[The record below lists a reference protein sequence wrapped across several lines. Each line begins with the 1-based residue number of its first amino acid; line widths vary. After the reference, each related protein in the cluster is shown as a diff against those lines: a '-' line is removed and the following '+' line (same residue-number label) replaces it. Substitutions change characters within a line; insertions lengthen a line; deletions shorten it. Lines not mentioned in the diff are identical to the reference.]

1 MSRHTHHHDTA
12 TTDVQYACVPCLCR
26 ILLSITAPTFCI
38 ISILMFTRM
47 MTRTLTR
54 VVSTF
59 RHAAFCPSGSPAAAR
74 GASGTLPQCM
84 LGPLMP
90 CLWQWCEQCEHCQVH
105 HEVFME
111 CLPRQIVFL
120 CELECA
126 LLCSTPQSRPLVA
139 TDSVTPLA
147 NQHAARMNKRF
158 CIRLCFLSKGYC
170 EHRSAFMV
178 PSWRN
183 VATFGVSTV
192 CDRRHVCCHGDI
204 LTLLRCCAWHQV
216 LAAALAV
223 PATHDL
229 PVRIDAAIAAT
240 FEGRT
245 ADGYRKV
252 FQLCINYSHV
262 V

>member
-1 MSRHTHHHDTA
+1 MVKKKHLVRAQPTFPDVNMAVGGNPSVTTHTHHHDTA
-12 TTDVQYACVPCLCR
+12 TTDVRYACVPCLCR

-111 CLPRQIVFL
+111 C
-120 CELECA
+120 
-126 LLCSTPQSRPLVA
+126 
-139 TDSVTPLA
+139 
-147 NQHAARMNKRF
+147 
-158 CIRLCFLSKGYC
+158 
-170 EHRSAFMV
+170 
-178 PSWRN
+178 
-183 VATFGVSTV
+183 
-192 CDRRHVCCHGDI
+192 HV
-204 LTLLRCCAWHQV
+204 
-216 LAAALAV
+216 
-223 PATHDL
+223 
-229 PVRIDAAIAAT
+229 
-240 FEGRT
+240 
-245 ADGYRKV
+245 
-252 FQLCINYSHV
+252 
-262 V
+262 